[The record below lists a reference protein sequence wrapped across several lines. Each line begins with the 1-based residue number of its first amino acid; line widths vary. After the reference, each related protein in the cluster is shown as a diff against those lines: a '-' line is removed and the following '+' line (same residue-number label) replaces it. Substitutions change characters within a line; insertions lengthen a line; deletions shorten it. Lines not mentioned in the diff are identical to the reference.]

1 MKKRIFATLSSF
13 ALLTAAAAFAQNG
26 TTMQVDIPFEFRVAA
41 NILPAGPYTVRVQ
54 PASGLVS
61 LQSMEREAA
70 AMILT
75 HGVGGGYKI
84 PEKGSLVF
92 HRYGDTYFLSRVW
105 SGGYATG
112 RELPT
117 SKAERE
123 LAANGST
130 VPPVK
135 VLARR

>member
-1 MKKRIFATLSSF
+1 MKTRIFATLSSF

-26 TTMQVDIPFEFRVAA
+26 VPMKVDIPFEFRVA
-41 NILPAGPYTVRVQ
+41 NTIMPAGSYDVRVQ
-54 PASGLVS
+54 LASGLVS
-61 LQSMEREAA
+61 LQSMERNAA

-75 HGVGGGYKI
+75 NGVGGGRDI
-84 PEKGSLVF
+84 PEKSSLVF
-92 HRYGDTYFLSRVW
+92 HRYGNTYFLSRVW
-105 SGGYATG
+105 SHGYAIG

-135 VLARR
+135 ILARK